1 MPVQNTRFRY
11 LAFVLG
17 LLLLVTG
24 GLKAHAMF
32 AYNPVGTFF
41 HMSRWELLAIAE
53 FEFLLGGWLVAS
65 VYPRLARRCALMTFF
80 CFLGISLFGA
90 LNGER
95 SCSCFGELEVSP
107 WIAVSIDSAALIALL
122 LCRPQVDASTNTFS
136 PSRQRLLVVF
146 ALVLL
151 GLPIAFVL
159 SGDSRSPLLI
169 PSKDVVDLGVLS
181 AGEWRNPSLLLS
193 NKGET
198 PVEIVKIESSCP
210 CLSLECAPRGV
221 PPSGTAQMT
230 ATLDLGKEPSF
241 VGNLRIR
248 AQGRTRSGAL
258 AFSVQLTAK
267 VEPGFVPQFQGASLA
282 R

>member
-1 MPVQNTRFRY
+1 MRTSGYCR
-11 LAFVLG
+11 LASVLG
-17 LLLLVTG
+17 LLLLTTAALKTHAAFTETAFNA
-24 GLKAHAMF
+24 GLLS
-32 AYNPVGTFF
+32 
-41 HMSRWELLAIAE
+41 SRWVVPAIAE
-53 FEFLLGGWLVAS
+53 FEFFLGGWLVAG

-136 PSRQRLLVVF
+136 PSRQALLVVF
-146 ALVLL
+146 APVLL
-151 GLPIAFVL
+151 GLPLALVV
-159 SGDSRSPLLI
+159 SGDARAPLLS

-181 AGEWRNPSLLLS
+181 AGERRNTSLLLS
-193 NKGET
+193 NKGDT

-210 CLSLECAPRGV
+210 CLCLECVPRDV
-221 PPSGTAQMT
+221 PPSGTARMT
-230 ATLDLGKEPSF
+230 ATLDLGKEHGF
-241 VGNLRIR
+241 VGKLRIR

-258 AFSVQLTAK
+258 AFSVQLTVK
-267 VEPGFVPQFQGASLA
+267 VQEPRSLPPPQGAALA
-282 R
+282 P